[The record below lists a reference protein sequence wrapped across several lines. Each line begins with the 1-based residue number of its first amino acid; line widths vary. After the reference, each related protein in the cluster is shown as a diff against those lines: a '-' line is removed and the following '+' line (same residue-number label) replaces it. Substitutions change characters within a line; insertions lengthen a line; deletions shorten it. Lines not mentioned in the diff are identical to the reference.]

1 MRQVLRAVAATA
13 LIATVAACESSQ
25 DKSARLRAQ
34 GAEIFTEKGLDVRRA
49 SREVRVVTTEV
60 LQDQNGAAAVVV
72 MRSTSQSALRG
83 VPVEIDVRGKG
94 GKSVFKN
101 NEPGL
106 QDSLTGPS
114 VLSPASELAWVHD
127 QVVADG
133 RATSVKATPGAAA
146 GSIPGELPSLAVSE
160 PQLRGDPVS
169 GVEATGTVE
178 NTSSVEQRELV
189 LYCVAR
195 KDGRIVAAG
204 RGAIPRLKAGQKRTY
219 HIFFIGDPKGAKL
232 TVEAPPT
239 TFDRGES

>member
-1 MRQVLRAVAATA
+1 MRQVLRAVVAAA
-13 LIATVAACESSQ
+13 LIAAVAACESTQ
-25 DKSARLRAQ
+25 DKSARRAQ
-34 GAEIFTEKGLDVRRA
+34 GAEVFAEKGLDVRRA
-49 SREVRVVTTEV
+49 SREVNVLTTEV

-94 GKSVFKN
+94 GKSLFKN

-106 QDSLTGPS
+106 QASLTGPS
-114 VLSPASELAWVHD
+114 VLFPAREFAWVHD

-133 RATSVKATPGAAA
+133 RVVSVKATPGAAA
-146 GSIPGELPSLAVSE
+146 GAIPGELPSLMVSE
-160 PQLRGDPVS
+160 PKLRGDPVS

-189 LYCVAR
+189 LYSVAR

-204 RGAIPRLKAGQKRTY
+204 RGTIPRLKAGKKSTY

-232 TVEAPPT
+232 RVEAPPT
-239 TFDRGES
+239 TFDRGEG

>member
-1 MRQVLRAVAATA
+1 MRQVLRAVAAAA
-13 LIATVAACESSQ
+13 LIAAVAACESTQ
-25 DKSARLRAQ
+25 EKSDRLRARA
-34 GAEIFTEKGLDVRRA
+34 AEVFAEKGLDVRRA
-49 SREVRVVTTEV
+49 SPDVKVVKTEV
-60 LQDQNGAAAVVV
+60 LQDQNGTAAVVV
-72 MRSTSQSALRG
+72 VRNTAQSALRG

-94 GKSVFKN
+94 GKSLFRN

-106 QDSLTGPS
+106 QASLTGPS
-114 VLSPASELAWVHD
+114 VLFPAREFAWVHD

-133 RATSVKATPGAAA
+133 RAVSVKATPGSAAD
-146 GSIPGELPSLAVSE
+146 SITGELPNLAVSE
-160 PQLRGDPVS
+160 PKLRGDPVS

-204 RGAIPRLKAGQKRTY
+204 RGAIPRLKAGQKRAY
-219 HIFFIGDPKGAKL
+219 HTFFIGDPRGAKL

-239 TFDRGES
+239 TLDRGES

>member
-1 MRQVLRAVAATA
+1 MRQVLRAVAAAA
-13 LIATVAACESSQ
+13 LLATVAACESSQ

-34 GAEIFTEKGLDVRRA
+34 GAEVFTEKGLDVRRA
-49 SREVRVVTTEV
+49 SREVTVVKTE
-60 LQDQNGAAAVVV
+60 VVV
-72 MRSTSQSALRG
+72 MRNTSQSALRG
-83 VPVEIDVRGKG
+83 VPVEIDVRGNG
-94 GKSVFKN
+94 GKSLFKN
-101 NEPGL
+101 DEPGL

-114 VLSPASELAWVHD
+114 VLFPASEFAWVHD

-160 PQLRGDPVS
+160 PRLRADPVA

-178 NTSSVEQRELV
+178 NTLGVEQRELV

-239 TFDRGES
+239 TFDRGEG

>member
-1 MRQVLRAVAATA
+1 MRQVLRAVAVAA

-34 GAEIFTEKGLDVRRA
+34 GAEVFNEKGLDVRRA
-49 SREVRVVTTEV
+49 SREVRVVKTEV
-60 LQDQNGAAAVVV
+60 LQDQYGAAAVVV
-72 MRSTSQSALRG
+72 MRNTSQSALRR
-83 VPVEIDVRGKG
+83 VPVEIEVRGKG
-94 GKSVFKN
+94 EKSLFKN

-106 QDSLTGPS
+106 QASLTGPS
-114 VLSPASELAWVHD
+114 VLAPAREFAWVHD

-133 RATSVKATPGAAA
+133 RATSVTATPGPAA
-146 GSIPGELPSLAVSE
+146 GSIPGELPSLLVSE
-160 PQLRGDPVS
+160 PKLRGDPVS
-169 GVEATGTVE
+169 GVEAMGTVE

-204 RGAIPRLKAGQKRTY
+204 RGTVPRLKAGKKSRY

-239 TFDRGES
+239 TFEGGDS